1 MSQTVA
7 DVMTRKVFAVRQS
20 TPFKDVVGMLRRGRV
35 SAVPVVD
42 SRDRVLGVVS
52 EADLTLKE
60 EALDREPPAVFERRR
75 RRRERAKAA
84 GRQAGEVMSTPA
96 VTISPLAS
104 IAEAARAMHERR
116 VKRLPVVDETGS
128 LVGIVSR
135 SDLIKVF
142 LRSDEE
148 ICRDAEDEL
157 ALPLRIT
164 PDAIRLSVRDGVV
177 RVEGRVKT
185 RSEIASTVDC
195 LKRVDGVVAVDNT
208 LAFEVDDEESGT
220 WFVSNGLVGP

>member
-1 MSQTVA
+1 MSRTVA
-7 DVMTRKVFAVRQS
+7 DVMTRKVIAVRQS
-20 TPFKDVVGMLRRGRV
+20 TPFKDIVGILRRSGV

-42 SRDRVLGVVS
+42 SEDRVLGVVS
-52 EADLTLKE
+52 EADVMLKE
-60 EALDREPPAVFERRR
+60 EALDREPPPLFERRR

-84 GRQAGEVMSTPA
+84 ANQAGELMSTPA

-104 IAEAARAMHERR
+104 IVEAARTMHGRG
-116 VKRLPVVDETGS
+116 VKRLPVVDEAER

-148 ICRDAEDEL
+148 ISRDAEDEL
-157 ALPLRIT
+157 ALPLRVR
-164 PDAIRLSVRDGVV
+164 PDAIRLSVRNGVV

-185 RSEIASTVDC
+185 RSEVAVTVDC
-195 LKRVDGVVAVDNT
+195 LRRIDGVVSVDNA
-208 LAFEVDDEESGT
+208 LSFDVDDGESGT
-220 WFVSNGLVGP
+220 WFVSNGFVGP

>member
-1 MSQTVA
+1 VA
-7 DVMTRKVFAVRQS
+7 DVMTWKVFAVRQS

-42 SRDRVLGVVS
+42 SQDRVLGVVS
-52 EADLTLKE
+52 EADLMLKE
-60 EALDREPPAVFERRR
+60 EALDREPPPVFERRR

-84 GRQAGEVMSTPA
+84 ARQAGEVMSTPA

-104 IAEAARAMHERR
+104 IVEAARAMHERR
-116 VKRLPVVDETGS
+116 VKRLPVVDEAGS

-157 ALPLRIT
+157 ALPLRMT
-164 PDAIRLSVRDGVV
+164 PDAIRLSVRNGVV

-185 RSEIASTVDC
+185 RSEIAATVDC
-195 LKRVDGVVAVDNT
+195 LKRIDGVVAVDNT
-208 LAFEVDDEESGT
+208 LAFDEDDDESGT